1 MEIQLILCL
10 AVVVVIGYLL
20 FVTTKATNKVA
31 VEPTPAEADPVVLNA
46 DTVVEEAPAKKTR
59 KPRAAKTVA
68 PAAKVAK
75 VVKAKSPSAD
85 KPKATV
91 KTAAKKTTTRSKKV

>member
-31 VEPTPAEADPVVLNA
+31 VKVTPAEAEPVILNA
-46 DTVVEEAPAKKTR
+46 DPVAEEAPAKKPR
-59 KPRAAKTVA
+59 KPRAAKTAA
-68 PAAKVAK
+68 PAAK
-75 VVKAKSPSAD
+75 VVKAKSPSAA
-85 KPKATV
+85 KPKTTA
-91 KTAAKKTTTRSKKV
+91 KTAAKKTTAKSKKV

>member
-31 VEPTPAEADPVVLNA
+31 VEPTPAEADPVILNA

-68 PAAKVAK
+68 PAAK